1 MTATG
6 MTIPGSENVE
16 THYTIFFI
24 SLVVLIAIYLI
35 ENKDK

>member
-6 MTIPGSENVE
+6 MTIPGSDNVE

-24 SLVVLIAIYLI
+24 ALVVWIGINLI
-35 ENKDK
+35 EDKDK